1 MEPAGNNRPKNRRKA
16 VMKAI
21 FLLIFIVAAIFLL
34 RFTPIKNYLTA
45 EALGRFLE
53 SAGFWAPLIFI
64 LIYTAGVC
72 LFLPGTLLTGLG
84 AAIFGAYWGF
94 VYVWFGAMAGASAAF
109 FIGRTLGR
117 EFASSLIGDKL
128 KKYDDGIE
136 RNGFA
141 TVLYLRLV
149 YFPFTPMNFGM
160 GLTKVHFRDYFIG
173 TGLGIIVGTFI
184 FTFFIGTLKDV
195 WASGNWAELISF
207 KVFFSIA
214 LFIFSFF
221 IPKIIKKINMVIAE
235 DPEMGPNLLDKIKSQ
250 GVRELDD
257 SAMIMRLKF
266 KTIPGEQFVIRRE
279 VFRMIQESFRENGI
293 EFAHRNVA
301 VYLPPDEDAGEHDKK
316 AIEAGAA
323 AAAAA
328 AQAEEEQKKPI

>member
-1 MEPAGNNRPKNRRKA
+1 METTGNAIAKNRSKA
-16 VMKAI
+16 VMKAL
-21 FLLIFIVAAIFLL
+21 FLLVFIVAAIIVV
-34 RFTPIKNYLTA
+34 RFTPVKNYLSA

-53 SAGFWAPLIFI
+53 TAGFWAPVVFMM
-64 LIYTAGVC
+64 IYTVGVC

-94 VYVWFGAMAGASAAF
+94 VYVWFGAMGGASAAF

-128 KKYDDGIE
+128 KKYDDAIE

-160 GLTKVHFRDYFIG
+160 GLTRVHFRDYFIG
-173 TGLGIIVGTFI
+173 TGLGIMVGTFI

-195 WASGNWAELISF
+195 WTSGNWGELISF

-221 IPKIIKKINMVIAE
+221 IPKIIKK
-235 DPEMGPNLLDKIKSQ
+235 
-250 GVRELDD
+250 
-257 SAMIMRLKF
+257 F
-266 KTIPGEQFVIRRE
+266 KGE
-279 VFRMIQESFRENGI
+279 
-293 EFAHRNVA
+293 
-301 VYLPPDEDAGEHDKK
+301 
-316 AIEAGAA
+316 
-323 AAAAA
+323 
-328 AQAEEEQKKPI
+328 